1 MAAGTASATLARPTL
16 TNTASAIGCALLII
30 SFTDS
35 IWVFALLS
43 ENLSNRVPYLGETT
57 KPFDKIL
64 LDLSGCPH

>member
-35 IWVFALLS
+35 VWVFALLS
-43 ENLSNRVPYLGETT
+43 ENISNRVAY
-57 KPFDKIL
+57 
-64 LDLSGCPH
+64 